1 MSHLESPGP
10 PPVGPTQRE
19 AAVAALVVHREAGRL
34 DSVEFENRQMLA
46 DAAQSW
52 ADIDRLFADLPAPHP
67 QRPMPPVPV
76 GAPPTVTGSVGGPVG
91 RSGGIAWVP
100 GLQAAV
106 PILAVILYVFTKQW
120 VVFLL
125 IPLAM
130 IFIKGP
136 GRRR

>member
-1 MSHLESPGP
+1 MPELENSGQ
-10 PPVGPTQRE
+10 VGPVQRE
-19 AAVAALVVHREAGRL
+19 AAVAALVVHREAGRI
-34 DSVEFENRQMLA
+34 DSAEFENRQVLA
-46 DAAQSW
+46 DAAQTW
-52 ADIDRLFADLPAPHP
+52 ADLDRLFADLPAPHP
-67 QRPMPPVPV
+67 QRPMPPVLAGSRPPV
-76 GAPPTVTGSVGGPVG
+76 DAPAG
-91 RSGGIAWVP
+91 RSGGGAGGIAWGP

-106 PILAVILYVFTKQW
+106 PILAVILYFFTRQW